1 VRVRGPSG
9 AEWTVRV
16 VWQPRWRSL
25 WRRFRAWRKHRN
37 SDLDVVD
44 VPLGGDGAGGGAG
57 LPGGRGR
64 GGLPGGRGSGGL
76 PGGRGRGGFLDS
88 VGDDFWI
95 VVAVVAVALF
105 AVFAW
110 WVLVPVLLLFLD
122 AVVVAV
128 LLVAAVPLRV
138 LFRRPWTVA
147 ASLDGEQAP
156 AGFAVQVVGW
166 RAARAAPDEIADRI
180 RAGLPPAPSGFRS
193 LDAR

>member
-9 AEWTVRV
+9 AEWTVRL

-25 WRRFRAWRKHRN
+25 WRRFRAWRRHRK

-44 VPLGGDGAGGGAG
+44 VPLGGGGGD
-57 LPGGRGR
+57 GGGG
-64 GGLPGGRGSGGL
+64 GGLPGGRGH
-76 PGGRGRGGFLDS
+76 GGFLDS

-166 RAARAAPDEIADRI
+166 RAARAARDEIADRI
-180 RAGLPPAPSGFRS
+180 RAGLPPAPTGFRS